1 MKTLIVAAGVLTPAF
16 LKEYAQ
22 NEKPDYVIAADRG
35 LDVLEKAEIKP
46 DYVLGD
52 FDSTA
57 HPVGAIEK
65 HMKRTDTPL
74 AIYPSEKDYSDT
86 EIAIDKAMEMKS
98 DEIHILG
105 ATGGRLD
112 HFLSNLQDLTIP
124 LKKGVRAYIADE
136 QNRIFLTD
144 RSLTFRK
151 KDCFGKYISFLPLYG
166 RCEGVTLKGFKY
178 ELENGTLEAD
188 YSSLGISNEIM
199 GESAELTLKDGVLIV
214 VESKDKAV

>member
-1 MKTLIVAAGVLTPAF
+1 MKTLIVAAGALTPAF
-16 LKEYAQ
+16 LKEYYRQ
-22 NEKPDYVIAADRG
+22 VKPDEVIAADRG
-35 LDVLEKAEIKP
+35 LDVLEKAEIRP

-52 FDSTA
+52 FDSTGYS
-57 HPVGAIEK
+57 VKSIQQNLMETK
-65 HMKRTDTPL
+65 TPL

-86 EIAIDKAMEMKS
+86 EIAIDKAMDLGS
-98 DEIHILG
+98 TEIHILG

-144 RSLTFRK
+144 HSLSFK
-151 KDCFGKYISFLPLYG
+151 KAEAFGKYISFLPLFG
-166 RCEGVTLKGFKY
+166 KCEGVTLKGFKY

-188 YSSLGISNEIM
+188 YSSLGISNEIV
-199 GESAELTLKDGVLIV
+199 KDKAILSFTDGILIV
-214 VESKDKAV
+214 VESKDLA